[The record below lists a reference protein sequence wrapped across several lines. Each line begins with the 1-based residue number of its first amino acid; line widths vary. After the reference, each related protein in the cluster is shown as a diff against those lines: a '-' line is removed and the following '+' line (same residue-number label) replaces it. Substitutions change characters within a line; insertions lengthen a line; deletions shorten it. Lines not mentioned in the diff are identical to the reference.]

1 MVYLVS
7 HLSKELEVPMNYY
20 LDITL
25 LPDAEANLGFLWQK
39 VYQQIHL
46 MLVGHKIG
54 EQDSAIAVSFPHYDD
69 RAFPLGNKLRL
80 LGESEKALN
89 DLKVGQWLS
98 RLDDYVHIKG
108 IKPVPDD
115 VEQFVYFKRK
125 QFKSPDK
132 LREGI
137 DEQAKKLAAKNNFDV
152 DEVKRRL
159 LESIENL
166 ETESRLPFINV
177 TSLSTDKNRPF
188 EEKGSFK
195 LFIEKETAENNM
207 NNDGLFTCYGLS
219 RRSKERQVYIP
230 WF

>member
-1 MVYLVS
+1 
-7 HLSKELEVPMNYY
+7 MNFY

-25 LPDAEANLGFLWQK
+25 LPDEEVGLGFLWQK
-39 VYQQIHL
+39 VYQQVHL
-46 MLVGHKIG
+46 MLVEHKIG

-80 LGESEKALN
+80 LGQSEKALN
-89 DLKVGQWLS
+89 DLNVGQWLS

-108 IKPVPDD
+108 IKPVPDEVD
-115 VEQFVYFKRK
+115 QFVYFKRK

-132 LREGI
+132 LRAGI
-137 DEQAKKLAAKNNFDV
+137 DDQAKKLAAKNSFDV

-159 LESIENL
+159 LESIAKF

-177 TSLSTDKNRPF
+177 TSLSTDKNSPI

-195 LFIEKETAENNM
+195 LFIEKEAAKSIINKG
-207 NNDGLFTCYGLS
+207 GLFTCYGLS
-219 RRSKERQVYIP
+219 RRSEERQVAIP

>member
-1 MVYLVS
+1 
-7 HLSKELEVPMNYY
+7 MNFY

-46 MLVGHKIG
+46 MLVENKIG
-54 EQDSAIAVSFPHYDD
+54 EQDSAIAVSFPNYDD

-80 LGESEKALN
+80 LGQSEKALD

-108 IKPVPDD
+108 IKPVPEEVD
-115 VEQFVYFKRK
+115 QFVYFKRK

-132 LREGI
+132 LRAGI

-152 DEVKRRL
+152 DDVKRRL
-159 LESIENL
+159 LESIAKF

-177 TSLSTDKNRPF
+177 TSLSTDKNSPI

-195 LFIEKETAENNM
+195 LFIEKEVAEDNINN
-207 NNDGLFTCYGLS
+207 GRVFTCYGLS
-219 RRSKERQVYIP
+219 RRTEEQQVAIP

>member
-1 MVYLVS
+1 
-7 HLSKELEVPMNYY
+7 MNYY

-46 MLVGHKIG
+46 MLVEHKIG

-69 RAFPLGNKLRL
+69 RVFPLGNKLRL
-80 LGESEKALN
+80 LGQTEKALN
-89 DLKVGQWLS
+89 DLNIGQWLS

-108 IKPVPDD
+108 IKSVPNEVD
-115 VEQFVYFKRK
+115 QFVYFKRK

-132 LREGI
+132 LRAGI

-159 LESIENL
+159 LASIAKL

-177 TSLSTDKNRPF
+177 TSLSTDKNSPI

-195 LFIEKETAENNM
+195 LFIEKEMAKNTIY
-207 NNDGLFTCYGLS
+207 NDGLFTCYGLS
-219 RRSKERQVYIP
+219 RRSEGQQAAIP